1 MKRIKILIKEYFE
14 DLDALFGILILIVLV
29 SLFGVCFTVE
39 NTVKNIDA
47 QTPPKTYD
55 VINVCSYVQSETN
68 GFGAITGSHI
78 AYAFTYDDNGI
89 LKEETDFENLEH
101 GLTKV
106 KLSDRC
112 YYEVKD
118 NGIDC
123 YRTLYLTKEKLGGVK

>member
-1 MKRIKILIKEYFE
+1 MKRIK
-14 DLDALFGILILIVLV
+14 LDALFGIFILIALV
-29 SLFGVCFTVE
+29 SLSGCCFGVG
-39 NTVKNIDA
+39 NTAKNIDA
-47 QTPPKTYD
+47 QTQPKTYD

-78 AYAFTYDDNGI
+78 AYTFTYNDNGI

-118 NGIDC
+118 NGMDC